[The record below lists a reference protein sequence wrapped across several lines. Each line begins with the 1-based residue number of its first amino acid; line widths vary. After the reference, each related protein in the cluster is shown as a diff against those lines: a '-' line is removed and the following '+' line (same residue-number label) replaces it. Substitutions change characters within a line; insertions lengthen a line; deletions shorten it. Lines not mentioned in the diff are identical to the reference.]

1 MGERV
6 KGFWSRRVQR
16 AQAAADRR
24 FAERR
29 AAVDPNAISYQE
41 AERLLGRSEIRGLL
55 AQGILEPAVMTSGFD
70 GVTRESVDRELEW
83 QRTAPTW
90 RRWWRTVSHH
100 LESVWCALVWS

>member
-24 FAERR
+24 LAQHR
-29 AAVDPNAISYQE
+29 AAVDPKAISYQE
-41 AERLLGRSEIRGLL
+41 AERLLGRSEIHGLV
-55 AQGILEPAVMTSGFD
+55 ARRILEPAVMASGFA
-70 GVTRESVDRELEW
+70 GVTKESVDRELEW

-90 RRWWRTVSHH
+90 RRWWRTTSHV
-100 LESVWCALVWS
+100 LEWTLDRL